1 MSQFIVKLG
10 SRSNLKENNSQLSR
24 DVDLVNFNLTKIHGQ
39 NLLPMDRNGTS
50 DPYVKIFHNEKLLFK
65 TQVIKNT
72 LNPHWFENVSLCLDK
87 TTDKICFQVV
97 KEHKNKDSLFFYSFS
112 DL

>member
-1 MSQFIVKLG
+1 MSQFNVKLG
-10 SRSNLKENNSQLSR
+10 PKSNLKENNSQLSR
-24 DVDLVNFNLTKIHGQ
+24 DVDLVNLNLTKIYGQ

-65 TQVIKNT
+65 TQVIKNS

-87 TTDKICFQVV
+87 TTDKICFQV
-97 KEHKNKDSLFFYSFS
+97 KEHKNKDSLQCW
-112 DL
+112 DE

>member
-1 MSQFIVKLG
+1 MD
-10 SRSNLKENNSQLSR
+10 R
-24 DVDLVNFNLTKIHGQ
+24 VNFNLTKIYGE

-50 DPYVKIFHNEKLLFK
+50 DPYIKIFHNEKLLFK

-72 LNPHWFENVSLCLDK
+72 LNPHWFENISLCLDK
-87 TTDKICFQVV
+87 TTDKICFQV
-97 KEHKNKDSLFFYSFS
+97 KEHKILVSIFFYFIFP